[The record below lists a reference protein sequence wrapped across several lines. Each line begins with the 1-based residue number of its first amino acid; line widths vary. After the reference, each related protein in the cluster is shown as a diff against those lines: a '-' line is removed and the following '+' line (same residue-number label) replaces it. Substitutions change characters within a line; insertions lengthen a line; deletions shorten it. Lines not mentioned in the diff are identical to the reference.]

1 MVKIESSIRRETSY
15 MATTMLDQLKS
26 RELLLAIG
34 AFILMEGI
42 AYSGNPHIGNSVLY
56 WHHIPEVV
64 GIFFCGVWASRVGA
78 PWKLVLGVY
87 FLTVLGCLIFITGFR
102 VPVFVLL
109 LVSPCLLGF
118 YLQTRR
124 HRSKRGS

>member
-1 MVKIESSIRRETSY
+1 MPL
-15 MATTMLDQLKS
+15 LDPLKS
-26 RELLLAIG
+26 RELLIAIG
-34 AFILMEGI
+34 ALILMEGI

-64 GIFFCGVWASRVGA
+64 CLFFGGVWQACVGV
-78 PWKLVLGVY
+78 PWKLVLGLY
-87 FLTVLGCLIFITGFR
+87 FLTMLLCLTFITGFR
-102 VPVFVLL
+102 VPLFTLL
-109 LVSPCLLGF
+109 LGSPYLLGF